1 MFAKNTAVYAKE
13 TGHHQPHS
21 HVQLVRVREV
31 GRVGLEPL
39 AAVRLDLG
47 GRPARRCDRRSGSS
61 VHPVLEVLELAVRQ
75 HGGDDVASRGRR
87 LGEAAVE
94 EHVGVAG
101 RAICGLG
108 VEDLGDGPGGG
119 GDGADDAVVGGVR
132 VVGGAEEARK
142 LCVGGLE

>member
-1 MFAKNTAVYAKE
+1 MLKKQVIISLTPMCSWSGCVKLVVLALSHSLQYAF
-13 TGHHQPHS
+13 
-21 HVQLVRVREV
+21 
-31 GRVGLEPL
+31 
-39 AAVRLDLG
+39 DLG

-108 VEDLGDGPGGG
+108 VEDLSDGPGGG